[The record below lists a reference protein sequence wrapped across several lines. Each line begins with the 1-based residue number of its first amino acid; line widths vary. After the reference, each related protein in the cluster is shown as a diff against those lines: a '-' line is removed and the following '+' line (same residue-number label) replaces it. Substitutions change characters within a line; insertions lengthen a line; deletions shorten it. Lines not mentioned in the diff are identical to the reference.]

1 MKRKVILIHTLLL
14 LLLSVGYA
22 QTDSTATEEEE
33 DYSMYENMSS
43 TGTEKPVKTFASQKI
58 QNQIPTRFVSIGYEL
73 QGNYT
78 LTTPQFQD
86 VEEQQHEVR
95 FSHGI
100 RAEGN
105 FPVVSRNNII
115 FAIGLAYNEQRY
127 QFREPINESTNP
139 FVRSLAVA
147 PLRSLGMNFQLF
159 KPFNAKHFLIVQA
172 QADYA
177 GNWTITKWHNPKD
190 IKFSG
195 AIIYGQKKNDRL
207 MWGVGVART
216 YRLGEQNYI
225 PVALFNFTARSQKW
239 GFETLFPARAD
250 FKVMPDART
259 FVRLGVDLE
268 GNSYVINNQRGFFS
282 SGLRTIELK
291 RGEMRFRMIYEHQI
305 KGFYWVSVEG
315 GYRLNWVYNLDE
327 GDFYRGLFGNQ
338 PYLMENGLGNT
349 FFVKLAFSL
358 VSP

>member
-1 MKRKVILIHTLLL
+1 MKKRLLL
-14 LLLSVGYA
+14 LQALLLLICASNYA
-22 QTDSTATEEEE
+22 QTDTTATEEEE
-33 DYSMYENMSS
+33 DFSMYENMSS
-43 TGTEKPVKTFASQKI
+43 GSEKPAKTFASQKI
-58 QNQIPTRFVSIGYEL
+58 QNQIPTKFVSIGYEL

-78 LTTPQFQD
+78 LTTPAFG
-86 VEEQQHEVR
+86 ETPEQVHDIR

-105 FPVVSRNNII
+105 FPVVSRNNIL

-127 QFREPINESTNP
+127 QFSQKPDENTNP

-147 PLRSLGMNFQLF
+147 PLRSLGMNMQLF
-159 KPFNAKHFLIVQA
+159 KPFNEKHFLIVQV
-172 QADYA
+172 QGDYA
-177 GNWTITKWHNPKD
+177 GNWTITKWNNPKY
-190 IKFSG
+190 IKVSG
-195 AIIYGQKKNDRL
+195 ALIYGQKKNDRL

-239 GFETLFPARAD
+239 GFETLLPARAD
-250 FKVMPDART
+250 FKVMPDTRT

-268 GNSYVINNQRGFFS
+268 GNSYSINNQRGFFNS
-282 SGLRTIELK
+282 NLKNIELK
-291 RGEMRFRMIYEHQI
+291 RGEIRLRMIYERQL
-305 KGFYWVSVEG
+305 KDFYWMSVEG
-315 GYRLNWVYNLDE
+315 GYRINWVYNLDE
-327 GDFYRGLFGNQ
+327 GDFYRGLFGDQ
-338 PYLMENGLGNT
+338 PYLMENQLGNT